1 MTVTYGDGYQPALLG
16 WCIEQHGRYYCQE
29 WGFGLFFE
37 TKVAM
42 DMAGFLRRLSSPR
55 SHLLWARNDDQ
66 FLATLALDPGS
77 AESGLLHLRW
87 FITADGA
94 RGKGIGH
101 HLMNTAI
108 SHATEEGAKGLFLN
122 TFEGLDAAQQL
133 YEKFGFRLIN
143 QHHDTTWG
151 VEVKEQRFELR
162 F

>member
-16 WCIEQHGRYYCQE
+16 WCVEQHGRYYCQD

-37 TKVAM
+37 TKVATE
-42 DMAGFLRRLSSPR
+42 MAGFLRRLNSPR
-55 SHLLWARNDDQ
+55 SHLLWARNDAG
-66 FLATLALDPGS
+66 FLATLALDAGG

-87 FITADGA
+87 FIAASDA
-94 RGKGIGH
+94 RGSGIGQ
-101 HLMNTAI
+101 HLLEDAI
-108 SHATEEGAKGLFLN
+108 GRAQKDGAKGLFLH
-122 TFEGLDAAQQL
+122 TFEGLDAAQRL

-143 QHHDTTWG
+143 QHRDTTWG